1 MKKIRIILTG
11 ATGMVGEGLL
21 SECLKHECIEK
32 VCVIGRRTCG
42 YNHPKLTEII
52 LPDIS
57 EISSYEPDLKGYNA
71 CFYCAGA
78 SVLGKSEAEYM
89 AVTYTL
95 TLRFAANLA
104 SINPHLTFCY
114 ISGAGSD
121 STEKGRNMWTRIK
134 GKTENA
140 LMKLAFDR
148 VYNFRPPVMIPFLTL
163 KPDQTYYR
171 VYSIIKWPAI
181 ILKPL
186 FPGFIIDLKV
196 LTSAMINCAL
206 HGYTKNILETR
217 DIKTLSKMEVNCP

>member
-1 MKKIRIILTG
+1 
-11 ATGMVGEGLL
+11 MVGEGLL
-21 SECLKHECIEK
+21 DVCLNHPFIEK
-32 VCVIGRRTCG
+32 ICVIGRRTCG
-42 YNHPKLTEII
+42 YNHSKLTEII

-57 EISSYEPDLKGYNA
+57 EISGFETDLKDYDA
-71 CFYCAGA
+71 CFYCVGA
-78 SVLGKSEAEYM
+78 SVLGISEAEYM

-95 TLRFAANLA
+95 TLKFAANLA
-104 SINPHLTFCY
+104 QINPQLTFCY

-140 LMKLAFDR
+140 LMKLPFAR
-148 VYNFRPPVMIPFLTL
+148 VYNFRPPVMIPFLPL
-163 KPDQTYYR
+163 KPDQTYYW

-196 LTSAMINCAL
+196 LAEAMINSAL
-206 HGYTKNILETR
+206 YGYHKNILETS
-217 DIKTLSKMEVNCP
+217 DIKTLSKMHADHL